1 MLQNHLK
8 TELPSEWRNLFK
20 HHESYPEDYYDVAEV
35 ELNSG
40 EKKILVLN
48 RETDDLMEYYY
59 DDIPDNQWIDLEKFF
74 KFELIDRNENFK
86 KLLDYDLSNIYF
98 INKYGAIQCN
108 YKGKVRKSNLKNK
121 ISNRRIYPERSFSLF
136 DISIYV
142 YNHSLI
148 AYLFIP
154 NLYPEVNNI
163 INHKDLNPLNFCKEN
178 LEWITYSENN
188 KAENR
193 LNNFCHKYKY
203 LQIDPKD
210 KKVIKEWYNASE
222 LKKYFPGYRK
232 VLCGIRIT
240 YKGYEWK
247 RIDLTLED
255 YKSRHPV
262 IENGWYLNPFITSH
276 KVEANLCGI
285 LKINGVENI
294 GTLEEKEQRYRI
306 KIGGKSILVHRLV
319 YETISGKKIEENNVI
334 DHIQPVRSVETINNE
349 YSNLR
354 EVTQKENMNNPET
367 LSYRKNK

>member
-1 MLQNHLK
+1 
-8 TELPSEWRNLFK
+8 
-20 HHESYPEDYYDVAEV
+20 
-35 ELNSG
+35 
-40 EKKILVLN
+40 
-48 RETDDLMEYYY
+48 
-59 DDIPDNQWIDLEKFF
+59 
-74 KFELIDRNENFK
+74 
-86 KLLDYDLSNIYF
+86 
-98 INKYGAIQCN
+98 
-108 YKGKVRKSNLKNK
+108 
-121 ISNRRIYPERSFSLF
+121 
-136 DISIYV
+136 
-142 YNHSLI
+142 
-148 AYLFIP
+148 
-154 NLYPEVNNI
+154 
-163 INHKDLNPLNFCKEN
+163 
-178 LEWITYSENN
+178 
-188 KAENR
+188 
-193 LNNFCHKYKY
+193 
-203 LQIDPKD
+203 
-210 KKVIKEWYNASE
+210 
-222 LKKYFPGYRK
+222 